1 MVSVLM
7 ITHNRSEELIDTVK
21 NILEQTHKN
30 IEIIIVENGSLD
42 AVIQKNRELL
52 KDFDLQYIVSNENL
66 GVSGGR
72 NLALKEANGDVI
84 IEIDDDAVFDDPK
97 SIDNVISF
105 FEKNPTIGIQ
115 AFQIINYYTRKIT
128 NEEYPFRDKS
138 RDSNSEGYTTWFIGA
153 GHAFRKELID
163 EIGLYRD
170 FFPWGSEE
178 QDFSVRALNAG
189 YEIFYNPEIIVYHK
203 KSPNGRIENRIKFGG
218 IALKNRIK
226 FTLLNY
232 PFRYALIHSIIR
244 STQSVIKFKSIRVLV
259 LAINHLYN
267 EFSYIV
273 DNRKVI
279 GKDTRKKLIERDGQL
294 YY

>member
-170 FFPWGSEE
+170 FFHGVRKSKIFLSELLM
-178 QDFSVRALNAG
+178 QVMKYF
-189 YEIFYNPEIIVYHK
+189 I
-203 KSPNGRIENRIKFGG
+203 
-218 IALKNRIK
+218 
-226 FTLLNY
+226 TL
-232 PFRYALIHSIIR
+232 R
-244 STQSVIKFKSIRVLV
+244 
-259 LAINHLYN
+259 
-267 EFSYIV
+267 
-273 DNRKVI
+273 
-279 GKDTRKKLIERDGQL
+279 
-294 YY
+294 